1 MLCTNHSQALPKT
14 SIPCRSAC
22 QVTVRR
28 QAVTPLTVH
37 RHIIATWLRTYRD
50 GRLAAVFERL
60 QERLA
65 PRVRQ
70 LSGDPAVAREELG
83 LEVPSNTLRGIV
95 RYQLSSREPGCHA
108 GLMSLGVDCP

>member
-1 MLCTNHSQALPKT
+1 M
-14 SIPCRSAC
+14 CRRDMFLAM
-22 QVTVRR
+22 
-28 QAVTPLTVH
+28 VTPFLLMSSIVTPSLGPLSAAH
-37 RHIIATWLRTYRD
+37 RHTIATWLRTYRD
-50 GRLAAVFERL
+50 GGLAAVFERL

-83 LEVPSNTLRGIV
+83 LEVPSNTLHGIV
-95 RYQLSSREPGCHA
+95 RYQLSSRKPGCRA